1 MTHEEALLQ
10 KRVLRKQVVARRK
23 ELSRSFRTK
32 ASAIVCARFYEEKA
46 FQAANTIFAYASMP
60 EEVQLDA
67 LLQKC
72 LACRKRVALPLIT
85 GKGIME
91 AVELPSLDS
100 LVVGA
105 FGIRTVDPLRQHAV
119 PASEIDCIVIP
130 GAAFTEKGDRLGLGG
145 GYYDRYM
152 AEKAP
157 QAKRIALTFD
167 CLVIPAIPMEWH
179 DQRVETILTEKR
191 RIHVAR
197 K

>member
-1 MTHEEALLQ
+1 
-10 KRVLRKQVVARRK
+10 
-23 ELSRSFRTK
+23 
-32 ASAIVCARFYEEKA
+32 
-46 FQAANTIFAYASMP
+46 
-60 EEVQLDA
+60 
-67 LLQKC
+67 
-72 LACRKRVALPLIT
+72 
-85 GKGIME
+85 ME

-100 LVVGA
+100 LVVGS